1 MFLVFLLIL
10 VLLFSSFT
18 EGFVSDGEDTY
29 TDASY
34 TDASYSDGSFIVQRT
49 GPYSN
54 RHSAAEKDAYNV
66 LQGYN
71 TIDTTIKDYGVTFKK
86 LIV

>member
-18 EGFVSDGEDTY
+18 EGFVSDN
-29 TDASY
+29 DASY
-34 TDASYSDGSFIVQRT
+34 NDASYSDGSFIVQRT